1 MKRLASLLAALLLA
15 LAATPAP
22 AADLLLAQAA
32 NFTPAMEEII
42 PAFEKATGLKAE
54 ATYTSTGK
62 LYGQI
67 VSGAP
72 FDILLAA
79 NEATP
84 AKLQAEGRA
93 GAPFV
98 YATGRVVLWTLKKEL
113 CAMSWPEAVR
123 ASAKV
128 AIANVET
135 APYGTAS
142 MKAMQSVGLWDE
154 VQPVLVFGQNISQP
168 FQFAASGAA
177 DVGFCALSSTFTPEG
192 AKGCFLEVPEAPKV
206 VQAACVLTSAPN
218 PEAARRFVAF
228 LGTPEVA
235 AIKAKYGYE

>member
-1 MKRLASLLAALLLA
+1 MKRIAPLLVVMLLLAA
-15 LAATPAP
+15 PAM

-32 NFTPAMEEII
+32 NFTPAMQEII
-42 PAFEKATGLKAE
+42 PLFEKATGLKAE

-67 VSGAP
+67 VNGAP
-72 FDILLAA
+72 FDMLLAA
-79 NEATP
+79 DEKTP

-93 GAPFV
+93 EAPFV

-113 CAMSWPEAVR
+113 CAMPWPEAVK

-135 APYGTAS
+135 APYGTSS
-142 MKAMQSVGLWDE
+142 MKAMQAVGIWDA
-154 VQPVLVFGQNISQP
+154 VQPALVFGQNISQP
-168 FQFAASGAA
+168 FQFASTGAA

-192 AKGCFLEVPEAPKV
+192 GKGCFLEVPEAPKV
-206 VQAACVLTSAPN
+206 VQAACILKSAPN
-218 PEAARRFVAF
+218 PEAARKFVEF
-228 LGTPEVA
+228 LNTPEVA